1 MGYIADKNYMY
12 HTYAMQSSDVLPKQI
27 QNDRNKRGITLK
39 KKKKIEK
46 LKDTI
51 FRYLHIGIYVKN
63 SDSYV
68 KR

>member
-12 HTYAMQSSDVLPKQI
+12 HTYAMQSSDELPKQI

-68 KR
+68 K